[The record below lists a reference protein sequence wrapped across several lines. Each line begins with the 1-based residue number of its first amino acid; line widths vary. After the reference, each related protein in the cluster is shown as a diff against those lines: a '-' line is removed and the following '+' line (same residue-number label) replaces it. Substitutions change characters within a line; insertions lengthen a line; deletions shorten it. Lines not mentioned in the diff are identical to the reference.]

1 MEETLV
7 DINSLRLCICRWGH
21 PQGSTV
27 LILHG
32 WLDHAGAWSKV
43 AEHLAARGH
52 HVIIPDQRGH
62 GKSEHAPAS
71 SHYHFADYVA
81 DVMAL
86 IDHQGIKRFSLI
98 GHSMG
103 GTVSTI
109 HSAFASSKP
118 ERLILI
124 EGLGPVHE
132 PDAVAAKR
140 YKQHL
145 MQRLEEKAHRP
156 MDSLDIAAQ
165 KLRRINNLAV
175 EWSLEQAKRLTIE
188 RNGQFYWRWDP
199 RHREKSAIGFHL
211 PRHLSMLSHI
221 DIPTDLVF
229 GERSWY
235 KGIPDL
241 QQRIESFSSTPKEH
255 RIDSGHSPHLECPKD
270 LSTLLGRLL
279 E

>member
-1 MEETLV
+1 MKETHIS
-7 DINSLRLCICRWGH
+7 INSLRLCICSWGQ

-43 AEHLAARGH
+43 ADHLANQGH

-62 GKSEHAPAS
+62 GKSDYGPAS

-81 DVMAL
+81 DVMEL
-86 IDHQGIKRFSLI
+86 VKQQGSEEFSLI

-103 GTVSTI
+103 GTVATL
-109 HSAFASSKP
+109 HTAFSPRKP
-118 ERLILI
+118 KKLILI

-132 PDAVAAKR
+132 SEAMAAKR

-145 MQRLEEKAHRP
+145 KQRLEGTEHRP
-156 MDSLDIAAQ
+156 MPSLSNAAK
-165 KLRRINNLAV
+165 KLRRINNIAV
-175 EWSLEQAKRLTIE
+175 DWSLEQARRLTVE
-188 RNGQFYWRWDP
+188 RESQFYWRWDP
-199 RHREKSAIGFHL
+199 RHRQKSAVGFHL

-221 DIPTDLVF
+221 DVPTDLIF
-229 GERSWY
+229 GETSWY

-241 QQRIESFSSTPKEH
+241 QH
-255 RIDSGHSPHLECPKD
+255 RIDAFSCTPRQHRINSGHSPHLECPKD
-270 LSTLLGRLL
+270 LSRMLCDLL